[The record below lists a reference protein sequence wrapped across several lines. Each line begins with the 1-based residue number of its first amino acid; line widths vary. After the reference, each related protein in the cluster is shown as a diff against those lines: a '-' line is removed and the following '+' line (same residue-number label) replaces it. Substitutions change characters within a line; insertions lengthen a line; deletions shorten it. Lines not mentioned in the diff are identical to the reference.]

1 MTRQDSREGYFAVPA
16 AVLVSLLLR
25 LHGHAAFAARNP
37 AKTESHAQTSQLVLL
52 LYPMA
57 LPLFQGFESSLH

>member
-16 AVLVSLLLR
+16 AVMVSLLLR

-37 AKTESHAQTSQLVLL
+37 AKMESHAQTSQLVLL
-52 LYPMA
+52 
-57 LPLFQGFESSLH
+57 

>member
-1 MTRQDSREGYFAVPA
+1 MMRQDSREGYFAVPT
-16 AVLVSLLLR
+16 AVMVSLLLR

-37 AKTESHAQTSQLVLL
+37 AKMGSHAQTSQLVSL

-57 LPLFQGFESSLH
+57 HPLFQGSESNSN